1 MATGR
6 QVNIENYDVGRALGQ
21 ASGKP
26 GLILALALTFGVTL
40 DKSPDFPKWGIMI
53 SIPAPCQRC
62 CKNENDETK
71 I

>member
-40 DKSPDFPKWGIMI
+40 DKSPDFHELQCLPQMGDYDLYPSALSEML
-53 SIPAPCQRC
+53 
-62 CKNENDETK
+62 
-71 I
+71 